1 MLRELNAE
9 EWQRFGNHAERG
21 RITVRDLALHMAG
34 HDLNHLAQIRA
45 LLANQALI
53 SGHSG

>member
-9 EWQRFGNHAERG
+9 EWQRFGDHAERG